1 MNQEKNRKQYAV
13 LSAIAMVILM
23 VVAVGMVEQN
33 LIGSDNERETNDDT
47 ETNDGLSVSDGETN
61 DDTETNDGLSVSDG
75 ETNDDK

>member
-33 LIGSDNERETNDDT
+33 LIGSDNERETNDNT
-47 ETNDGLSVSDGETN
+47 ETNDGLSVSDGDGETN
-61 DDTETNDGLSVSDG
+61 DNTETNDGLSVSDG
-75 ETNDDK
+75 